1 MSEPDPEAPGEP
13 TPKTCER
20 CGTTYPSSGRQYF
33 VAGNAKNCNTCAEEL
48 TQKQLARAAEERRIH
63 KLKRL
68 ERKKLKAKQKLNR
81 RQYVKERKEQE
92 REKAREASRARDNAL
107 KYLSRERRK
116 VNLAQREL
124 AARLLAQRHL
134 MGFVVRMHKGYQAG
148 WVHLDICKRLDRF
161 AKQVAEGKSPR
172 LMLQMPPRHGKSLLA
187 SIYFPAWFLG
197 NYPDK
202 EVIATSYSGALA
214 MVFSRKVRGL
224 LRDPGYNVLFNKTAL
239 DPDNQNAEG
248 WMTTKGGGYVPAGV
262 GGAIT
267 GRGAHVLIID
277 DPLKNAEDAS
287 STLVK
292 DSIWEW
298 YTSTAY
304 TRLAPGGGVLIIQ
317 TRWAEDDLSGRL
329 EALSENGEGD
339 KFEIIRYPAIA
350 EVDERHRKQGEA
362 LHPERYDIEALRKY
376 EKAVGP
382 SVWQALYQQNP
393 IPDTGSYFTKS
404 MFKFYTGA
412 APGRLAVYSGWDL
425 AIGKGDRNDYTA
437 GVTVGI
443 DEDDN
448 MWVLDV
454 RHGRWDSF
462 EIVEQMLDVQRTW
475 RPETHGI
482 EKTQVSMAIGPYL
495 EQRMYEEKQ
504 YEMVVRDLPPG
515 RRDKEL
521 RGRAIQGRM
530 RQGRVFFPKDQ
541 PWFDGLYSEM
551 LKFPA
556 GAHDDRVDALAWIGL
571 MLQEMSTPIEPK
583 EPEYPEG
590 SWKAKLEKFTR
601 NPTKRGSM
609 AA

>member
-1 MSEPDPEAPGEP
+1 MEIWEQK
-13 TPKTCER
+13 TPKTCLR
-20 CGTTYPSSGRQYF
+20 CNVTFPSSGRDYF
-33 VAGNAKNCNTCAEEL
+33 VSGSAFHCYECQDIINAERSALRAEAHRMLRARSREL
-48 TQKQLARAAEERRIH
+48 KLRRKSDASLRRFHRKYRA
-63 KLKRL
+63 K
-68 ERKKLKAKQKLNR
+68 
-81 RQYVKERKEQE
+81 QE
-92 REKAREASRARDNAL
+92 REKAKEYVRQRHRAMAQLRAR
-107 KYLSRERRK
+107 SRK
-116 VNLAQREL
+116 VNLAKREL

-134 MGFVVRMHKGYQAG
+134 AAFTVRMHKGYHAG
-148 WVHLDICKRLDRF
+148 WAHLDICRRLDKF
-161 AKQVAEGKSPR
+161 SQDVVEGKSPR
-172 LMLQMPPRHGKSLLA
+172 LMLQMPPRFGKSLLA
-187 SIYFPAWFLG
+187 SILFPAQHLG
-197 NYPDK
+197 NHPHH
-202 EVIATSYSGALA
+202 EIIATSYSGALA

-224 LRDPGYNVLFNKTAL
+224 LRDPQYHALFPKTEL

-267 GRGAHVLIID
+267 GKGAHILIVD
-277 DPLKNAEDAS
+277 DPIKNAEDAS

-339 KFEIIRYPAIA
+339 TFEIVRYPAIA
-350 EVDERHRKQGEA
+350 EEDEVFRRQGDA
-362 LHPERYDIEALRKY
+362 LHPERYDLDALRKI

-393 IPDTGSYFTKS
+393 IPDTGSYFTKD
-404 MFKFYTGA
+404 MFRWYTGA
-412 APGRLAVYSGWDL
+412 APGRLAVYCAWDL
-425 AIGKGDRNDYTA
+425 AIGKGDRNDFTA
-437 GVTVGI
+437 GVVIGL

-475 RPETHGI
+475 HPEIHGI
-482 EKTQVSMAIGPYL
+482 EKSQVSMAIGPYL
-495 EQRMYEEKQ
+495 EQRMYEEKA

-521 RGRAIQGRM
+521 RARAIQGRM
-530 RQGRVFFPKDQ
+530 RQGRVQFPKDK
-541 PWFDGLYSEM
+541 PWTDKLYSEL

-556 GAHDDRVDALAWIGL
+556 GAHDDLVDALAWVGL

-583 EPEYPEG
+583 EPEYPAD
-590 SWKAKLEKFTR
+590 SWKAKMEKFIR
-601 NPTKRGSM
+601 NPARRGSM